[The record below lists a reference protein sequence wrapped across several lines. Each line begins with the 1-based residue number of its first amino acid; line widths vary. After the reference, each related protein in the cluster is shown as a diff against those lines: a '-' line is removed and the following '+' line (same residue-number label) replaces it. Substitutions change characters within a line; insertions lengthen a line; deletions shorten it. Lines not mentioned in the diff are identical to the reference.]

1 MKNKI
6 IGLIFSVLLISVFT
20 VQLGFSKAR
29 WVKVGGCW
37 RYELREGSGNYVI
50 DKWRTISLDGVNENV
65 YYFDS
70 HGNMATGPV
79 VIKSE
84 LYVYSNTGEAV
95 TTGFTIDGVY
105 YSTDK
110 KGKVLG
116 LPKNFDLSRFQSLD
130 ENRILAPTAPADS
143 Q

>member
-20 VQLGFSKAR
+20 VQLGFCKAR
-29 WVKVGGCW
+29 WVKVGDSW
-37 RYELREGSGNYVI
+37 RYELREGTGNYVT
-50 DKWRTISLDGVNENV
+50 DKWRTISLDGVNEHV

-70 HGNMATGPV
+70 HGNMVTGPV

-84 LYVYSNTGEAV
+84 LYVYSGTGEAV
-95 TTGFTIDGVY
+95 TTGFDIDGVHY
-105 YSTDK
+105 ETDK

-116 LPKNFDLSRFQSLD
+116 LPQFYDLSRFYSVDQA
-130 ENRILAPTAPADS
+130 IIAPTAPAEP